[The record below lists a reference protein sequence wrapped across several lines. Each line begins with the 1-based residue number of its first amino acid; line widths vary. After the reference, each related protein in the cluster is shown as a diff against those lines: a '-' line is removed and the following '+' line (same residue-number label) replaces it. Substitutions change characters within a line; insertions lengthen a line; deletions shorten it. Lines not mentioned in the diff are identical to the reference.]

1 MCIFRLE
8 ELWSA
13 LENLSESCDG
23 KCFIVALAA
32 LAATASFAQSSV
44 TIYGVADV
52 GYKTQKFT
60 DAGVTTTKAS
70 GIADG
75 AMAGQR
81 FGFRGTEDLGSGLK
95 ANFVI
100 EQGISMTSSTL
111 TNARTATSAPQ
122 VEAWGTSGGKSSTS
136 LNRQSYVGLSGG
148 FGEVRLGYQYTNLY
162 ELSTLAGF
170 NSGSEGTN
178 GADTAHTHGSTIVGG
193 TRANGVTYITPTFN
207 GFSANLQYGAGTD
220 QITAESTDSAL
231 AQTKAERTG
240 LMLNYA
246 NGPLNVK
253 LAHTSY
259 KNGSVAALSA
269 TTTPTLASTPT
280 RALGVTSTVTGKL
293 TQLGASYNFGPAILA
308 ATLNNGDDGAAG
320 ADNAKYKSQ
329 QIGVKVPVGAFTLI
343 ATTGKA
349 DVTKNAVKTTDA
361 KQTQFGV
368 NYTLSKRT
376 TAYAYMG
383 NTKDNATG
391 GVDKKSSTIV
401 GLLHSF

>member
-1 MCIFRLE
+1 MKKSLI
-8 ELWSA
+8 
-13 LENLSESCDG
+13 
-23 KCFIVALAA
+23 ALAA

-44 TIYGVADV
+44 TVYGVADV
-52 GYKTQKFT
+52 GYKNQSIT
-60 DAGVTTTKAS
+60 DGGATVTKSAGV
-70 GIADG
+70 ADG

-81 FGFRGTEDLGSGLK
+81 FGFRGTEDLGNGLK

-100 EQGISMTSSTL
+100 EQGISMTSQTL

-122 VEAWGTSGGKSSTS
+122 VEGWTATTGASGKSTSS

-162 ELSTLAGF
+162 ELSTLSGF
-170 NSGSEGTN
+170 NIGSEGTN
-178 GADTAHTHGSTIVGG
+178 GADTSHTFGSTIVGG

-207 GFSANLQYGAGTD
+207 GFSANIQYGAATD
-220 QITAESTDSAL
+220 QITAESSTL

-253 LAHTSY
+253 LAHTSF
-259 KNGSVAALSA
+259 KNGSAAA
-269 TTTPTLASTPT
+269 GT
-280 RALGVTSTVTGKL
+280 ALGAYTTNVTAKL

-308 ATLNNGDDGAAG
+308 ATLNTGDDGWAG
-320 ADNAKYKSQ
+320 TTNTKYKSQ
-329 QIGVKVPVGAFTLI
+329 QIGVKVPVGAFALI

-349 DVTKNAVKTTDA
+349 DATRNAIKLTDA

-376 TAYAYMG
+376 TVYAYMG
-383 NTKDNATG
+383 NTKDNAADYTANG
-391 GVDKKSSTIV
+391 ASSATVVTDKRNSTII
-401 GLLHSF
+401 GLLHTF

>member
-1 MCIFRLE
+1 M
-8 ELWSA
+8 
-13 LENLSESCDG
+13 
-23 KCFIVALAA
+23 
-32 LAATASFAQSSV
+32 
-44 TIYGVADV
+44 
-52 GYKTQKFT
+52 
-60 DAGVTTTKAS
+60 
-70 GIADG
+70 
-75 AMAGQR
+75 
-81 FGFRGTEDLGSGLK
+81 
-95 ANFVI
+95 
-100 EQGISMTSSTL
+100 
-111 TNARTATSAPQ
+111 
-122 VEAWGTSGGKSSTS
+122 
-136 LNRQSYVGLSGG
+136 GLSGG

-193 TRANGVTYITPTFN
+193 TRANGVTYITPNFN

-220 QITAESTDSAL
+220 QVTAESSTL
-231 AQTKAERTG
+231 AQYKNERTG
-240 LMLNYA
+240 VMLNYA
-246 NGPLNVK
+246 NGPLTTK
-253 LAHTSY
+253 LAYTSY
-259 KNGSVAALSA
+259 KNGAAGVN
-269 TTTPTLASTPT
+269 T
-280 RALGVTSTVTGKL
+280 ALGAIPVVTGKL

>member
-1 MCIFRLE
+1 MKKSLI
-8 ELWSA
+8 
-13 LENLSESCDG
+13 
-23 KCFIVALAA
+23 ALAA

-44 TIYGVADV
+44 TVYGVADV

-100 EQGISMTSSTL
+100 EQGISMTSAGL
-111 TNARTATSAPQ
+111 TNTRTATSAPQ
-122 VEAWGTSGGKSSTS
+122 VEGWMSTSGASGKSSTS

-170 NSGSEGTN
+170 NSGSESTN

-220 QITAESTDSAL
+220 QITAESSTL
-231 AQTKAERTG
+231 AQYKNERTG
-240 LMLNYA
+240 VMLNYA
-246 NGPLNVK
+246 NGPLTTK
-253 LAHTSY
+253 LAYTSY
-259 KNGSVAALSA
+259 KNGTAAA
-269 TTTPTLASTPT
+269 NT
-280 RALGVTSTVTGKL
+280 ALGAIPVVTGKL

-383 NTKDNATG
+383 DTKDSASG
-391 GVDKKSSTIV
+391 GVDKKSSTII
-401 GLLHSF
+401 GLLHTF

>member
-1 MCIFRLE
+1 MKKSLI
-8 ELWSA
+8 
-13 LENLSESCDG
+13 
-23 KCFIVALAA
+23 ALAA

-52 GYKTQKFT
+52 GYKTQKVE
-60 DAGVTTTKAS
+60 DAGATITKTS
-70 GIADG
+70 GMADG

-81 FGFRGTEDLGSGLK
+81 IGFRGTEDLGNGLK

-100 EQGISMTSSTL
+100 EQGISMTSAQL
-111 TNARTATSAPQ
+111 TNERTATSAPQ
-122 VEAWGTSGGKSSTS
+122 VDAWGTSGGRSTTS

-170 NSGSEGTN
+170 NIGSEGTN
-178 GADTAHTHGSTIVGG
+178 GADSSHTHGNAMVGG
-193 TRANGVTYITPTFN
+193 TRANGVTYITPNFSGFN
-207 GFSANLQYGAGTD
+207 VRLQYGAGNDSTSG
-220 QITAESTDSAL
+220 QTQTVAESSTL
-231 AQTKAERTG
+231 AQAKNSRTG
-240 LMLNYA
+240 VMLDYA
-246 NGPLNVK
+246 NGPLTAK
-253 LAHTSY
+253 LAYTTMQT
-259 KNGSVAALSA
+259 GSAAA
-269 TTTPTLASTPT
+269 GTAIGAYTTT
-280 RALGVTSTVTGKL
+280 TGKL

-308 ATLNNGDDGAAG
+308 ATLNNGNDGAAG
-320 ADNAKYKSQ
+320 TAKKTYKSQ
-329 QIGVKVPVGAFTLI
+329 QIGVKVPVGAFALI

-349 DVTKNAVKTTDA
+349 TTDDTA
-361 KQTQFGV
+361 RTADIKQTQFGV

>member
-1 MCIFRLE
+1 M
-8 ELWSA
+8 
-13 LENLSESCDG
+13 
-23 KCFIVALAA
+23 
-32 LAATASFAQSSV
+32 
-44 TIYGVADV
+44 
-52 GYKTQKFT
+52 
-60 DAGVTTTKAS
+60 
-70 GIADG
+70 
-75 AMAGQR
+75 
-81 FGFRGTEDLGSGLK
+81 
-95 ANFVI
+95 I

-220 QITAESTDSAL
+220 QVTAESSTL
-231 AQTKAERTG
+231 AQYKNERTG
-240 LMLNYA
+240 VMLNYA
-246 NGPLNVK
+246 NGPLTTK
-253 LAHTSY
+253 LAYTSY
-259 KNGSVAALSA
+259 KNGTAGVN
-269 TTTPTLASTPT
+269 T
-280 RALGVTSTVTGKL
+280 ALGAIPVVTGKL